1 MTNSNSIKHQFFHQ
15 TRNQFR
21 ALLVLFLLFG
31 FTAKTDAQN
40 KNANS
45 QGELTNNELLLIYG
59 KASDAIETYIS
70 RLNAFLDDDISEEFA
85 QYNTQQILALF
96 TSDKANIFSDL
107 NATNIDY
114 STSPTSA
121 VDISSYI
128 VQYRAQSGII
138 EVIYSRDALGFE
150 MTPVSFNGQHY
161 ILRVGFNKLFQG
173 SDRNG
178 KPYTPARRLATFFV
192 DKSGDGF
199 NALIQEISF
208 LNPNTAYGFLPES
221 ASKAI
226 VDAAIAQMEM
236 KRTGNDSL
244 HKQINVNAL
253 NAALESVV
261 SQVNQSKDLYD
272 SYIHNARKFLNIKD
286 FNNASIELERAGV
299 IQSMGGEYLSLKHDL
314 NTQKEQEARRLLK
327 WTEESLRRME
337 YERAEYLTKKMQAIG
352 IDENLLSPLIKQSAD
367 GVKRWNQLIN
377 RKANNQDFETAI
389 NNLNR
394 IIASNQFQVY
404 PDSLAEVYT
413 ALAYLTLKKNE
424 KNASTNAANFL
435 KTAIELKENLTRAHL
450 LTLEIDQSTEKAI
463 QVYSK
468 LISKDDEN
476 EEWFLLRAN
485 AYETSGD
492 TKKSIKDL
500 EQILSINSQN
510 ITARKKLALL
520 LLSQEDYSAAVKN
533 YRILQNVNP
542 DATHSVFITFALLEM
557 NNLDSAI
564 IEKNKYAAIGS
575 YHSLD
580 SLAQVYIAA
589 AEKQMRFSALEEA
602 AALYEKLHILV
613 GHQGDYAQQWVQ
625 AADCYYYMNRHSQK
639 FERSLAFLQ
648 YAINERPKYFEALF
662 KTGQIFLEMKNYSE
676 AKQTFTECL
685 SVRKNDFETTRAL
698 GQTFYE
704 EGKYFNEA
712 KHHFENALQIGETNK
727 VSKTQIYDV
736 RIQLARCE
744 RSMDKLDEAITHT
757 DEALKINSTK
767 PDAHFEQGVTLG
779 LKKEEALIKKGLK
792 LVDKALELGY
802 NQADCLKAKANIL
815 LRLGN
820 YALSLEELNK
830 LDRNA
835 KLSPQDYITRAKA
848 HEGLGSLDEALLD
861 LTEASH
867 IDKSLLLNEKFLTH
881 FSIVRL
887 KKAVKSNVKSDIEG
901 AITLLDSAQRQH
913 SEEATIYL
921 ALSASHWYL
930 GNTEEAIQQLRTAL
944 KFDLNVSVAENDPFF
959 KDYFKIKEI
968 KQTLKEK

>member
-1 MTNSNSIKHQFFHQ
+1 MTNFNSIKNHFF
-15 TRNQFR
+15 TSARNSFR
-21 ALLVLFLLFG
+21 ALIVLLLLINFSS
-31 FTAKTDAQN
+31 KINAQSEN
-40 KNANS
+40 TPS

-59 KASDAIETYIS
+59 KSSDAIETYLS
-70 RLNAFLDDDISEEFA
+70 RLNAFRDDDISEEFA

-107 NATNIDY
+107 NASNTDY
-114 STSPTSA
+114 GTSPTSA

-128 VQYRAQSGII
+128 VQYRNQTGIK
-138 EVIYSRDALGFE
+138 EVVYDRGSLSFE
-150 MTPVSFNGQHY
+150 MTPVSFNGQQY
-161 ILRVGFNKLFQG
+161 ILRVGYIKLFKG
-173 SDRNG
+173 ADRSG
-178 KPYTPARRLATFFV
+178 QSYSPTRRLATFFV
-192 DKSGDGF
+192 TKSADGF
-199 NALIQEISF
+199 NTLIQEISF
-208 LNPNTAYGFLPES
+208 LNPSTSYGFLPES

-244 HKQINVNAL
+244 HKQININAL

-261 SQVNQSKDLYD
+261 SQVNQSKSLYD
-272 SYIHNARKFLNIKD
+272 SYISNARNFLGIKD
-286 FNNASIELERAGV
+286 FNNAAIELERAGV
-299 IQSMGGEYLSLKHDL
+299 IQSMGGEYLSLKLDL
-314 NTQKEQEARRLLK
+314 NNQKEQQARRLLK

-352 IDENLLSPLIKQSAD
+352 MDENLLVPLVNQSAD
-367 GVKRWNQLIN
+367 GIKRWNRLIN
-377 RKANNQDFETAI
+377 KNASNQDIETAI
-389 NNLNR
+389 AKLQQV
-394 IIASNQFQVY
+394 ISSDKFQVY

-413 ALAYLTLKKNE
+413 ALAHLTLKKNE
-424 KNASTNAANFL
+424 KNASINAANFL

-450 LTLEIDQSTEKAI
+450 LTLEVDQSTEKAI

-476 EEWFLLRAN
+476 EEWFFQRAN
-485 AYETSGD
+485 AYESAGEP
-492 TKKSIKDL
+492 KKSIKDL
-500 EQILSINSQN
+500 EHILSINSQN
-510 ITARKKLALL
+510 ITARKRLALL
-520 LLSQEDYSAAVKN
+520 LLSQEQYAAAIKH
-533 YRILQNVNP
+533 YRILQKVNP
-542 DATHSVFITFALLEM
+542 DATHSVFVTYALLEL
-557 NNLDSAI
+557 NQLDSAV
-564 IEKNKYAAIGS
+564 IEKNKYETLGS
-575 YHSLD
+575 YPAMD
-580 SLAQVYIAA
+580 SLASIYTAA
-589 AEKQMRFSALEEA
+589 AEKQLRFSALEEA
-602 AALYEKLHILV
+602 ANIYEKLYVLV
-613 GHQGDYAQQWVQ
+613 GHQGDYANQWLQ
-625 AADCYYYMNRHSQK
+625 AADCYYYINRHSLK
-639 FERSLAFLQ
+639 FERALDFLQ
-648 YAINERPKYFEALF
+648 YAVNERPKYFDALF
-662 KTGQIFLEMKNYSE
+662 KTGQIFLEMKNYPD

-685 SVRKNDFETTRAL
+685 NIRKNDFETTRAL

-727 VSKTQIYDV
+727 VSKTLIYDV

-744 RSMDKLDEAITHT
+744 RAMDKLDEAIVHT

-815 LRLGN
+815 LRLGD

-830 LDRNA
+830 LDRNS
-835 KLSPQDYITRAKA
+835 KLSAADYVTRAKA
-848 HEGLGSLDEALLD
+848 HEGVGSLDDALLD

-887 KKAVKSNVKSDIEG
+887 KKAVQSNVKSDIEG

-913 SEEATIYL
+913 SEESTIYL
-921 ALSASHWYL
+921 ALSASYWYL
-930 GNTEEAIQQLRTAL
+930 GNSEKAVEQLRAAL
-944 KFDLNVSVAENDPFF
+944 KYDLNISVAENDPFF
-959 KDYFKIKEI
+959 KEYFKIKEI